1 MPSSLSFILYSSFFN
16 LFRVLCRAHFNT
28 NFERLWIQT
37 DCYYKGNYKWGR
49 LTSSLQISLMKCWAS
64 FMAPG
69 VGANTEK
76 VSSSTW
82 LIVTPK
88 GKEENVVT
96 FLYSAQQFLLWKR
109 NLRAAGLAS
118 HHHHIP
124 SCLFQTLL
132 LIHYLFEL
140 EACGGCSLQGQQSEL
155 ALRQVPGHFL
165 KTENIT

>member
-1 MPSSLSFILYSSFFN
+1 MPSSLGFILYSSFFN

-28 NFERLWIQT
+28 NFERLWIKT

-96 FLYSAQQFLLWKR
+96 FLYSAQQFLLWK
-109 NLRAAGLAS
+109 NKSVCCWISITSPSHSKLPFSDFITYTLPVWAWSLRRL
-118 HHHHIP
+118 
-124 SCLFQTLL
+124 
-132 LIHYLFEL
+132 
-140 EACGGCSLQGQQSEL
+140 
-155 ALRQVPGHFL
+155 
-165 KTENIT
+165 